1 MELKLYNKEGS
12 EIGTVTLNDKLF
24 GAEPNQYV
32 VHQYVVNYLSNQRQG
47 TASTKGRSDVRGGGK
62 KPYRQKGTGR
72 ARAGTI
78 RSPLWRGGGTAFGP
92 EPKSYFSKFPKRM
105 KRLAQISAFSD
116 KAQNDGIRVVDDL
129 NMEEIKTRALVK
141 ILDNLGLEDKR
152 CLILDEGQSQNLIMS
167 ARNLK
172 RAKYARAALANTYD
186 ILNADVLLFTKAGLE
201 KAEEGFGK

>member
-12 EIGTVTLNDKLF
+12 EIGTVKLSDELF

-78 RSPLWRGGGTAFGP
+78 RSPLWRGGGTVFGP
-92 EPKSYFSKFPKRM
+92 APKSYFSKFPRRM

-129 NMEEIKTRALVK
+129 TLEEIKTRALVK

-172 RAKYARAALANTYD
+172 RAKYTRAALANAYD

-201 KAEEGFGK
+201 KAEEVFGK